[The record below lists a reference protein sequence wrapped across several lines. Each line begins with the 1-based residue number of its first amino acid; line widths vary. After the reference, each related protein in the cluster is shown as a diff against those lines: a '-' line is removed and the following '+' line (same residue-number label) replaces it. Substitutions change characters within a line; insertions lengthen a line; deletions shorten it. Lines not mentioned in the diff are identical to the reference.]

1 MRDGTFPTLIGRVP
15 QAQMS
20 AHPVAM
26 PDQYAPLVRGMKDLA
41 RGAVDIA
48 SVSAAMSQERED
60 LEFKNE
66 MNSAFAETQRRMQ
79 EEVFSTKGIDA
90 EGASDKAAQI
100 LNEVAGT
107 HKAKL
112 SERGRML
119 FDAQFGAHANSWS
132 SQAFEHQRNQLTA
145 LEAAADKQ
153 AVSDGISSYAANPN
167 NEAALEMVTARFD
180 DMYSRQFGRRI
191 GSESLAAFDKD
202 IEDGTL
208 SRASGGSLKIVDAV
222 VDPKTQ
228 ISRADVNRMRERM
241 AKMAQGY
248 ETSKQQ
254 LLDQAHSQVIDNYL
268 KYDKLGEAQA
278 YLLKVTG
285 KDAKYKMSPEAAKLA
300 TDVLEK
306 KGEALT
312 VQSEAEQGVSIAT
325 SLGGGGNAK
334 GVGSK
339 YGDAEQDAKFGEWVS
354 GIRKK
359 YSGEKRDLGERVI
372 AYGKQLYSDAKN
384 QQQANLIA
392 EATKQITELS
402 KMPLAQREATVMKMP
417 DGKIRD
423 ILMESVEKQRNKY
436 DSNDDP
442 VFVDEQENQLNELKI
457 AVHRGSIKIGDNN
470 WPLTNAR
477 QIAAAGQMLG
487 LTSKR
492 NSDAVNYLAN
502 LDKRIDVLQVAET
515 LNQLLGN
522 KALDQMFGEG
532 NRNPLAALKR
542 YPSIVKDL
550 ELRLGPGNEVPK
562 SNRET
567 WYKANISDLLLNKQ
581 TEKGWMWDSNLS
593 GKDLLKNRY
602 DPAKLYRTPEQME
615 EAFRRELEYRTLGNP
630 AKMAKARSAVIDTI
644 QLRRFASEHGFV
656 YDEKL
661 KRFKQGE

>member
-1 MRDGTFPTLIGRVP
+1 MREGTFPTLIGRVP

-26 PDQYAPLVRGMKDLA
+26 PDQYAPLARGMKDLA

-48 SVSAAMSQERED
+48 SVSAAMNQERED

-119 FDAQFGAHANSWS
+119 FDAQFGAHANSWN

-153 AVSDGISSYAANPN
+153 AVSDGISSYAADPN

-191 GSESLAAFDKD
+191 GAESLSAFDKD

-222 VDPKTQ
+222 TDPKTQ
-228 ISRADVNRMRERM
+228 ISRTDVTRMRERM

-254 LLDQAHSQVIDNYL
+254 LLDQAHSQVLDNYL
-268 KYDKLGEAQA
+268 KFDKLGEAQA
-278 YLLKVTG
+278 YLLKVTD
-285 KDAKYKMSPEAAKLA
+285 KNSKYKMSPEAAKLA

-312 VQSEAEQGVSIAT
+312 IQSEAEQGVSLAT

-334 GVGSK
+334 GVGGK
-339 YGDAEQDAKFGEWVS
+339 YGDAEQDAKFGDWVS
-354 GIRKK
+354 NVRKR
-359 YSGEKRDLGERVI
+359 YSGEKRDLGERI
-372 AYGKQLYSDAKN
+372 ISYGKQLYSDARNK
-384 QQQANLIA
+384 QQADLIA
-392 EATKQITELS
+392 DATRQLGELS
-402 KMPLAQREATVMKMP
+402 KMPLSQRETEISRLP
-417 DGKIRD
+417 EGKIRD
-423 ILMESVEKQRNKY
+423 LLLDSVEKQRNKY

-442 VFVDEQENQLNELKI
+442 VFVDEQENQLNELKM
-457 AVHRGSIKIGDNN
+457 AVHKGSIRIGDNN
-470 WPLTNAR
+470 WPLTNSR

-492 NSDAVNYLAN
+492 NSDAVNYLSN

-515 LNQLLGN
+515 LKQLSGD
-522 KALDQMFGEG
+522 KDI
-532 NRNPLAALKR
+532 NPISALKR
-542 YPSIVKDL
+542 YPSIIKDL

-581 TEKGWMWDSNLS
+581 TEKGWMWDSNRS
-593 GKDLLKNRY
+593 GTDVLKNGY
-602 DPAKLYRTPEQME
+602 DQARLYRTSEQME
-615 EAFRRELEYRTLGNP
+615 EAFRREMEYRSLSSP
-630 AKMAKARSAVIDTI
+630 SKLVKARSAVIDTI
-644 QLRRFASEHGFV
+644 QLRRFASEHGFT